1 MTPLI
6 AEMVKIA
13 PDPDLYHWF
22 DVGDLPLDAEF
33 AADEELFCLPY
44 EKTVVV
50 GRDADGSKF
59 MMSLIGGGDS
69 VAVGGLLFVGP
80 WPQDIIPFSFIN
92 TPEGVRVYG
101 VNGEPPIKAQYMPA
115 MAIVSTFL
123 RGLQKP
129 TQAYL
134 PVARKSLINSKRAAK
149 GKGPV
154 LFDWHT
160 VKVSPVTKK
169 MPHLGGTHASP
180 RLHDRRG
187 HWRTMKQSG
196 RRVWVRDCKVGDA
209 SKGVVFKDYEVK
221 ARLKEKNNG
230 GS

>member
-6 AEMVKIA
+6 TELIKLA
-13 PDPDLYHWF
+13 PDPELYHWF

-33 AADEELFCLPY
+33 VADEELFCLPY

-69 VAVGGLLFVGP
+69 VAVGGLLFVGA
-80 WPQDIIPFSFIN
+80 WPQDITPFSFIN

-101 VNGEPPIKAQYMPA
+101 VNGKPPSKAQYLPA
-115 MAIVSTFL
+115 MAIVATFL

-129 TQAYL
+129 TQAHV

-160 VKVSPVTKK
+160 VEVAPATKK
-169 MPHLGGTHASP
+169 MPYQGGTHASP

-187 HWRTMKQSG
+187 HWRTMKSG
-196 RRVWVRDCKVGDA
+196 KRVWVRNCKVGDA
-209 SKGVVFKDYEVK
+209 SKGVVFKDYEVT
-221 ARLKEKNNG
+221 A
-230 GS
+230 

>member
-6 AEMVKIA
+6 TELIKVA
-13 PDPDLYHWF
+13 PDPELYYWF
-22 DVGDLPLDAEF
+22 DVGDLPLDSEF
-33 AADEELFCLPY
+33 VADDEMFCLPY

-50 GRDADGSKF
+50 GRDSDGSKF

-80 WPQDIIPFSFIN
+80 YPQDITPFSFVN

-101 VNGEPPIKAQYMPA
+101 IDKEPPSKAQYLPV
-115 MAIVSTFL
+115 MAIIGTFL

-129 TQAYL
+129 TQAHV
-134 PVARKSLINSKRAAK
+134 PVARKSFINSKRAAK
-149 GKGPV
+149 GKGAV

-160 VKVSPVTKK
+160 VQIAPVTKK
-169 MPHLGGTHASP
+169 MPYQGGTHASP

-187 HWRTMKQSG
+187 HWRNMKSG
-196 RRVWVRDCKVGDA
+196 KRVWVRNCKVGDA
-209 SKGVVFKDYEVK
+209 SKGVVFKDYEV
-221 ARLKEKNNG
+221 NT
-230 GS
+230 